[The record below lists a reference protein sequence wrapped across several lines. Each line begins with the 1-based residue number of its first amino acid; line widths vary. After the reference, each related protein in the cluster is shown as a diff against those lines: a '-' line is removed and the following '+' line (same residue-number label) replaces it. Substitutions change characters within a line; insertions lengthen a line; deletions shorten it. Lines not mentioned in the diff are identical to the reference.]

1 MISEATFSRYYN
13 QLYETDELETL
24 INNLLDQCIDFDL
37 LNTETMA
44 IKALKLEAY
53 ERARPRSKI
62 VKKNNPTP
70 DGVDSRKNQITW
82 FGWKIHAA
90 VETKS
95 ELPIALTLIPD
106 NHSDKTQAIFLLKRL
121 MNF

>member
-62 VKKNNPTP
+62 VKKNKKY
-70 DGVDSRKNQITW
+70 S
-82 FGWKIHAA
+82 FSKI
-90 VETKS
+90 
-95 ELPIALTLIPD
+95 IIPD
-106 NHSDKTQAIFLLKRL
+106 ISINL
-121 MNF
+121 N